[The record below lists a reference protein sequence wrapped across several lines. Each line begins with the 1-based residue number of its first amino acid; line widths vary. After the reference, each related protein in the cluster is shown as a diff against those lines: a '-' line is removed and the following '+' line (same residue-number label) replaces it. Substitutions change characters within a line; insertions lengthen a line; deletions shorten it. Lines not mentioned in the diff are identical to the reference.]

1 MALNGKRVRCQP
13 SPTTISIYTL
23 QILTDLENSGL
34 PFWHVLCRRLGPGGG
49 MKHYQTDDFDEVASE
64 DEEEEEIAFSPPRPV
79 SPPKPAA
86 PAAMPPSGP
95 PAMAMPP
102 SMPPDARSQ

>member
-1 MALNGKRVRCQP
+1 
-13 SPTTISIYTL
+13 
-23 QILTDLENSGL
+23 
-34 PFWHVLCRRLGPGGG
+34 

-102 SMPPDARSQ
+102 SMPPDAGSQFSYAPH